1 MLHQSGHKWNIH
13 KEAQQNGE
21 WVFLF
26 VEVEDKEAP
35 YRVLIE
41 NLSKAQLEL
50 AAGTFVGRG
59 GPGSLVSEPR
69 PEGRQLLHSWLYT
82 RCSEWKR
89 DVATRGNGFWVLK
102 KVPASGGGQG
112 AAAGAEKPRLQTL
125 EGTQS
130 ELGAVGFDDVW
141 AHCLTRGARAVR
153 IWPVE
158 THVWWV
164 PKGVMPDVAVEEF
177 DTSRLGAWVPSREQ
191 QTNTGLE
198 CAGLLRPAFEVHL
211 DGPNKKTLTPDANPA
226 TGGNPLCLFLKKNLI
241 LKPGQLVV
249 L

>member
-1 MLHQSGHKWNIH
+1 MP
-13 KEAQQNGE
+13 
-21 WVFLF
+21 

-41 NLSKAQLEL
+41 NRSNAQLKL

-59 GPGSLVSEPR
+59 GPGSLVSAP

-89 DVATRGNGFWVLK
+89 DVATRGNGFWVFK
-102 KVPASGGGQG
+102 KTPASGGGQG

-125 EGTQS
+125 EEIQS
-130 ELGAVGFDDVW
+130 ELGAGGFDDVW
-141 AHCLTRGARAVR
+141 AHCVTRGGRADR
-153 IWPVE
+153 ISPVE

-177 DTSRLGAWVPSREQ
+177 DISRLGAWVPSREQ
-191 QTNTGLE
+191 QTATGLE
-198 CAGLLRPAFEVHL
+198 CAGLLRPAFEVQL
-211 DGPNKKTLTPDANPA
+211 DGPNRKTLTPGANPA
-226 TGGNPLCLFLKKNLI
+226 TGGIDCACSSRRTLS
-241 LKPGQLVV
+241 
-249 L
+249 

>member
-1 MLHQSGHKWNIH
+1 ML
-13 KEAQQNGE
+13 
-21 WVFLF
+21 

-41 NLSKAQLEL
+41 NRSSAQLKL

-59 GPGSLVSEPR
+59 GPSSLVSAP

-89 DVATRGNGFWVLK
+89 DVATRGNGFWVFK
-102 KVPASGGGQG
+102 KAPASGGGQG

-125 EGTQS
+125 EEIQS

-153 IWPVE
+153 ISPVE

-177 DTSRLGAWVPSREQ
+177 NTSQLAVGGMGAIAGAADRHRLGVCWAAAPSVRGAVGRPQ
-191 QTNTGLE
+191 QEN
-198 CAGLLRPAFEVHL
+198 L
-211 DGPNKKTLTPDANPA
+211 DP
-226 TGGNPLCLFLKKNLI
+226 
-241 LKPGQLVV
+241 
-249 L
+249 